1 MKLQTLV
8 IAYGVFLI
16 GIGIAG
22 FASNPEKAKTA
33 LLSGGTFGLLSIG
46 WGVLMYR
53 GVAWPRSAAL
63 VTTAFLTLIF
73 GWRAT
78 ASWIAVAAGEPKF
91 TAALLISAMLLAS
104 LLLLPF
110 LLTRRTK
117 NG

>member
-33 LLSGGTFGLLSIG
+33 LLSGGTFGLLSIV

-53 GVAWPRSAAL
+53 GVAWARFAAL
-63 VTTAFLTLIF
+63 GTTAFLTLIF

-91 TAALLISAMLLAS
+91 TAAVLISSMLLAS
-104 LLLLPF
+104 LLLLPV
-110 LLTRRTK
+110 LVALRSK
-117 NG
+117 SG